1 MLKKIIALLVLA
13 LIAWVIFVTFY
24 GNADDIQ
31 LRNKLLTKS
40 KELGLA
46 VGEIFKSE
54 THKINSGEYD
64 KVFAKLDETI
74 VELKKAS
81 KSDEHD
87 EEINRLSNE
96 KERIEKSIR
105 EYQGNHSKLSEENK
119 KLQNLTDDIVK
130 LSKKIQE

>member
-119 KLQNLTDDIVK
+119 KLQDLTDDIVK